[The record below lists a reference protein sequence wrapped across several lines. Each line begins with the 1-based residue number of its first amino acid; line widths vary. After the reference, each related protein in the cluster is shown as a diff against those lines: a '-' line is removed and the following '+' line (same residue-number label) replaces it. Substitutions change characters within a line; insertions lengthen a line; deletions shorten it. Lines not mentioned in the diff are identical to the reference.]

1 MIYSIRK
8 AVQYMTKKILIT
20 GSAGFIG
27 FSLAK
32 SLLDKGYYI
41 HGYDCM
47 SDYYDVALKKARN
60 KILQNYQNFSFT
72 VEILENQEVLDKII
86 TDFRPEII
94 VHLAAQAG
102 VRYSVEQPR
111 TYLSSN
117 ITGTFNI
124 IEAAHKVKVKHLII
138 ASSSSVYGANKD
150 IPYREIDK
158 AQTQLSI
165 YAATKKSTESIAH
178 SYSNIWRLP
187 ITMLRF
193 FTVYGPWGRPDMAL
207 FKFTKGIINGEPID
221 IYNNGEMYRD
231 FTYIDDI
238 VKGII
243 DLTTVP
249 PKEEKNIDKNDSLS
263 PVAPFRIV
271 NIGNSNQV
279 KLLDF
284 VEAIESYLGKK
295 AIRNYMPMQQGDV
308 SATWANTDLLKKLT
322 GYAPKT
328 EIKVGIKK
336 FIDWYLSYYKSGKS

>member
-1 MIYSIRK
+1 MIK
-8 AVQYMTKKILIT
+8 NILIT

-27 FSLAK
+27 FNLAK
-32 SLLDKGYYI
+32 SLLDSDHRV
-41 HGYDCM
+41 HGYDGM
-47 SDYYDVALKKARN
+47 TDYYDVRLKHERN
-60 KILQNYQNFSFT
+60 KILTNYKKFSFT
-72 VEILENQEVLDKII
+72 EGMLENEEVLEKAV
-86 TDFRPEII
+86 TNFRPEII

-102 VRYSVEQPR
+102 VRYSIEEPR
-111 TYLSSN
+111 VYLSSN

-124 IEAAHKVKVKHLII
+124 IELAHKLKVNHLII
-138 ASSSSVYGANKD
+138 ASSSSVYGANKNM
-150 IPYREIDK
+150 PYHETDK

-165 YAATKKSTESIAH
+165 YAATKKATESIAH
-178 SYSNIWRLP
+178 SYSNIWKLP

-207 FKFTKGIINGEPID
+207 FKFTKSIIQGKPID

-238 VKGII
+238 VKGINA
-243 DLTTVP
+243 LMSVP

-284 VEAIESYLGKK
+284 VEALETYIGKK
-295 AIRNYMPMQQGDV
+295 AIRNYMPMQKGDV
-308 SATWANTDLLKKLT
+308 PATWANTDLLKKLT

-328 EIKVGIKK
+328 DVKDGIKK
-336 FIDWYLSYYKSGKS
+336 FVDWYTTYYKIN

>member
-1 MIYSIRK
+1 ME
-8 AVQYMTKKILIT
+8 KKILIT

-47 SDYYDVALKKARN
+47 SDYYDVTLKHARH
-60 KILQNYQNFSFT
+60 KILQNYKNFSFT
-72 VEILENQEVLDKII
+72 EEMLENQGVLDKTISS
-86 TDFRPEII
+86 FKPEII

-102 VRYSVEQPR
+102 VRYSIEQPR

-117 ITGTFNI
+117 IEGTFNI
-124 IEAAHKVKVKHLII
+124 IEAAHKVKVNHLII
-138 ASSSSVYGANKD
+138 ASSSSVYGANTK

-158 AQTQLSI
+158 TQTQLSV

-187 ITMLRF
+187 VTMLRF

-207 FKFTKGIINGEPID
+207 FKFTKGIIKGEPID

-243 DLTTVP
+243 ALTNVP
-249 PKEEKNIDKNDSLS
+249 PKETSNIDKIDSLS
-263 PVAPFRIV
+263 SVAPFRIV

-284 VEAIESYLGKK
+284 IEAIENYLDKK

-308 SATWANTDLLKKLT
+308 SATWANTDLLKELT

-328 EIKVGIKK
+328 DIKEGVKK
-336 FIDWYLSYYKSGKS
+336 FIDWYLSYYKIKK

>member
-1 MIYSIRK
+1 M
-8 AVQYMTKKILIT
+8 KKNIFIT

-27 FSLAK
+27 FSLAQ
-32 SLLDKGYYI
+32 SLLDRGHHI
-41 HGYDCM
+41 HGYDGM
-47 SDYYDVALKKARN
+47 TEYYDVKLKHERNRILKTYKNFIFTEAMLENEEVLKK
-60 KILQNYQNFSFT
+60 T
-72 VEILENQEVLDKII
+72 II
-86 TDFRPEII
+86 EFKPEII
-94 VHLAAQAG
+94 IHLAAQAG
-102 VRYSVEQPR
+102 VRYSIEKPR
-111 TYLSSN
+111 VYLSSN

-124 IEAAHKVKVKHLII
+124 IELANQLKVKHLLI
-138 ASSSSVYGANKD
+138 ASSSSVYGANSN

-158 AQTQLSI
+158 TQTQLSI
-165 YAATKKSTESIAH
+165 YAATKKATESIAH
-178 SYSNIWRLP
+178 SYSNLWKLP

-193 FTVYGPWGRPDMAL
+193 FTVYGPWSRPDMAL
-207 FKFTKGIINGEPID
+207 FKFTESIIKGSKVD

-238 VKGII
+238 VKGINA
-243 DLTTVP
+243 LMSVP

-284 VEAIESYLGKK
+284 VEAIETYLGKK

-308 SATWANTDLLKKLT
+308 PATWANTDLLKKLT

-328 EIKVGIKK
+328 DIKEGIKK
-336 FIDWYLSYYKSGKS
+336 FVDWYLSYYKINK